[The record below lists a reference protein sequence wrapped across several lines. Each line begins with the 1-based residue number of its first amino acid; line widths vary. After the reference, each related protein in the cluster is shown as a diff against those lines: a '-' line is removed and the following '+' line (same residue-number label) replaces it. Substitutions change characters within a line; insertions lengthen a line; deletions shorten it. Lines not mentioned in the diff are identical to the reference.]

1 MFSKLNWSKTQFDI
15 IIIILSLILLI
26 SYINLFSLPQAGIS
40 KELSPPTTIPVIET
54 SLANNSRETNFSAK
68 VQLKNPF
75 CRISSTNKTVPPL
88 LLSKTIVPEQ
98 IPILEGTIIIG
109 KQHIA
114 LIKFENASNY
124 YPEQAYIGNYQICE
138 ITLNYVKLHN
148 LDNNSYQTLTLK
160 D

>member
-1 MFSKLNWSKTQFDI
+1 MFSKLNWPKTQLDI
-15 IIIILSLILLI
+15 IIIILSIILLL
-26 SYINLFSLPQAGIS
+26 SYINLFSLSQAGIS
-40 KELSPPTTIPVIET
+40 KELSPPTTIPVIKT
-54 SLANNSRETNFSAK
+54 ALTNNSSETNSSAK

-75 CRISSTNKTVPPL
+75 CRISSTNTTAPPL
-88 LLSKTIVPEQ
+88 LLSKTIIPEQ
-98 IPILEGTIIIG
+98 IPTLEGTIIIG

-114 LIKFENASNY
+114 LIKFKNASNY
-124 YPEQAYIGNYQICE
+124 YLEQAYIGNYQICE